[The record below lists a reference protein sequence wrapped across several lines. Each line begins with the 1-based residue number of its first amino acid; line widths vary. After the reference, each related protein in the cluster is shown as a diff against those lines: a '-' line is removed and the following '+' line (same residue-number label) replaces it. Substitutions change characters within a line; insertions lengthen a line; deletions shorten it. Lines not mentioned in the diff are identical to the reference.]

1 MITIVKERN
10 YPCLVLRSKTIE
22 ADSFIPDGFSD
33 FNEYISL
40 CFMVSAFDY
49 FVIESEEISHSLEDF
64 EERLKG
70 CSHYFSSR
78 GLKDSFAVSLPFYDE
93 VQS

>member
-1 MITIVKERN
+1 MNTIVKERN

-22 ADSFIPDGFSD
+22 ADSFIPDGSSD

-40 CFMVSAFDY
+40 CFMVGAFDY
-49 FVIESEEISHSLEDF
+49 FVIESVEISHSLEDF

-70 CSHYFSSR
+70 FSHYLSSR
-78 GLKDSFAVSLPFYDE
+78 GLKDSFAVSMPFYDE
-93 VQS
+93 VKP